1 MRHFNLKSGDYKI
14 SIPSTIEYKKYM
26 SIIPVVNAWWWLRT
40 PGLGVF
46 GEDGENSTDDAAFV
60 YDDGRINDYGYCVF
74 GGGVAVR
81 PILLFK
87 KDVVD
92 VGRGDTFSALGNT
105 WRVIDYG
112 YAISEDIITMR
123 CFDENSNDWLKSEL
137 RAWLIEWAQEREE
150 D

>member
-1 MRHFNLKSGDYKI
+1 MRHFNLKPGDYKI
-14 SIPSTIEYKKYM
+14 SIPSAIEYKKYI
-26 SIIPVVNAWWWLRT
+26 SIIPVVNAWWWLRS
-40 PGLGVF
+40 PGYPFNRAAIVSSDGSVF
-46 GEDGENSTDDAAFV
+46 NYGDCINSVD
-60 YDDGRINDYGYCVF
+60 
-74 GGGVAVR
+74 VAVR

-87 KDVVD
+87 KDIVD

-112 YAISEDIITMR
+112 YAISEDIITHR
-123 CFDENSNDWLKSEL
+123 QFDGGSNNWLKSEL

>member
-1 MRHFNLKSGDYKI
+1 MKHFNLKSGDYKI
-14 SIPSTIEYKKYM
+14 SIPSAIEYEKYM
-26 SIIPVVNAWWWLRT
+26 SIIPVVKGWWWLRT
-40 PGLGVF
+40 PV
-46 GEDGENSTDDAAFV
+46 NYPARAAYV
-60 YDDGRINDYGYCVF
+60 GKNGSLSINDGNYVRGDF
-74 GGGVAVR
+74 GVR

-92 VGRGDTFSALGNT
+92 VSRGDTFTALGNT

-112 YAISEDIITMR
+112 YAISEDIITNR
-123 CFDENSNDWLKSEL
+123 CFDEKTNDWLKSEL

>member
-14 SIPSTIEYKKYM
+14 SIPSTIEYEKYK

-40 PGLGVF
+40 PGFSRYFAARVDNEGFVSVN
-46 GEDGENSTDDAAFV
+46 GSNVIDDL
-60 YDDGRINDYGYCVF
+60 N
-74 GGGVAVR
+74 AVR

-112 YAISEDIITMR
+112 YAISEDVITHR
-123 CFDENSNDWLKSEL
+123 RFDENSNDWLKSEL
-137 RAWLIEWAQEREE
+137 RAWLIEWAREREE
-150 D
+150 S